1 MALAALPARV
11 ALSAYTRFLSFAQYR
26 HRCVDAIAT
35 HRCWKTDARVAGDY
49 PKVKRREGKKQSSDA
64 KAETAPRRRSV
75 AVPPKPPKHIS
86 QPKTA
91 AIAYET
97 YWEESSIQELEAKH
111 PELVVRGTVVIPAF
125 ATNEAKVARHATRTD
140 NAGGSDLNSDPP
152 STENDSAVSGSA
164 KRQRIDRSPLC
175 DEDGGHAAVTESQ
188 DSSPSVTREGT
199 AAEAGSDDTGTSQTA
214 DTADVRIFGF
224 IARNRAFHGDEVVA
238 VRQRRLRQ
246 QPATHDD
253 TQLMEQQCRVV
264 RIVKRS
270 PALESFVGVMDA
282 NACLNA
288 TDATFKC
295 QPQDTRWPAFNVRRD
310 QMDSEMLEQVQQ
322 LREKGKI
329 FCLMQF
335 NEWHEHDM
343 EPSGRVVRIIGST
356 ADPSARMHATMIF
369 HGLNP
374 SGFSDEVLDNLKEL
388 IKSGE
393 GMKEAN
399 RVDKRDIT
407 VFTIDPQDAKDLD
420 DALSVETVRDEKG
433 NYRYKVGVHIA
444 DVSHY
449 VKEGSAVDMDARQRA
464 TSVYLE
470 HKVFPM
476 LPQMLSENM
485 CSLLPHSEKLC
496 FSVFAELSEDPSDG
510 EMVGN
515 NLYIRNQEFIL
526 TRIIS
531 CERLSYQ
538 TAKEIIDSEM
548 RNRAGATDA
557 NLASMPI
564 AQFEKRYIEDKL
576 VNDTSVVSADAAIT
590 DDPAKGNCHGESS
603 QEVPEASAT
612 PNSLMNINRHVFK
625 PLMTLYFISR
635 KLRHFRLKQRGAV
648 MVDTNGSCKC
658 HIPRVGEKTERLWVE
673 QIPRESH
680 ELVEEM
686 MLLANTQAAQL
697 LAKSFDNY
705 FLRVHENTSRAIK
718 QLVVSVMPQDLKSV
732 LNPEILPIPELLRKC
747 AKHMEPTAFQS
758 LSFAALQQFKEAVYS
773 PVNKDCTTAQGV
785 TGHWGLA
792 LPMYLHFTSPIRRYS
807 DLYTHRMLKTVIDG
821 TYTEQSLKVLDDIC
835 KQCNLQKRKAFDV
848 QKEYKNFAFNQ
859 YLQWA
864 CTSEGSAPPY
874 AAGDSMFAK
883 AFPPDGN
890 DIWGM
895 LYDHACVFS
904 IVINGATTEDAKNKT
919 SIIFYIPLLNEQRS
933 VSCDSLSVTPLE
945 AVVCGETVSLEG
957 TQNTGDSE
965 SMVDGY
971 FKEVQNAGTKRKADD
986 ARVESLTVLKGGSKV
1001 RMAQYDKVQVV
1012 LVPGSAMWTVRLS
1025 RDEPCGE

>member
-1 MALAALPARV
+1 MALATLPARI
-11 ALSAYTRFLSFAQYR
+11 ALSAYARYLSFAQYR
-26 HRCVDAIAT
+26 HRCVNAIAI
-35 HRCWKTDARVAGDY
+35 HRCWKADSRLTSDNPR
-49 PKVKRREGKKQSSDA
+49 VKRRESQKRSSDA
-64 KAETAPRRRSV
+64 KTDADTKRRDIT
-75 AVPPKPPKHIS
+75 VPPNPPKSVS
-86 QPKTA
+86 QAKSA
-91 AIAYET
+91 SIAYET
-97 YWEESSIQELEAKH
+97 YWEESSIRELEAKH

-125 ATNEAKVARHATRTD
+125 ATNEAKVVRYTKIT
-140 NAGGSDLNSDPP
+140 NSDGDLDPNLNST
-152 STENDSAVSGSA
+152 SADSDSSSSGDA
-164 KRQRIDRSPLC
+164 KRQRVDNLHRSC
-175 DEDGGHAAVTESQ
+175 EDGGHAAISESQ
-188 DSSPSVTREGT
+188 DNPPDACNATGAVDHPPDDVGT
-199 AAEAGSDDTGTSQTA
+199 GNAA

-238 VRQRRLRQ
+238 LRQRRLRQ
-246 QPATHDD
+246 QPTAHDD
-253 TQLMEQQCRVV
+253 TQPIEQQCRVV

-288 TDATFKC
+288 TNATFKC
-295 QPQDTRWPAFNVRRD
+295 QPQDTRWPAFNVSRD
-310 QMDSEMLEQVQQ
+310 QMDPEMLEQVHQ

-335 NEWHEHDM
+335 NEWQENSM
-343 EPSGRVVRIIGST
+343 EPSGRVVRIIGNT
-356 ADPSARMHATMIF
+356 TDPSARMEATMIF

-374 SGFSDEVLDNLKEL
+374 SGFSDNVLENLREL

-393 GMKEAN
+393 GMKEEN
-399 RVDKRDIT
+399 RVDKRDVT

-420 DALSVETVRDEKG
+420 DALSVETVRDKKG
-433 NYRYKVGVHIA
+433 NYTYKIGVHIA

-476 LPQMLSENM
+476 LPQILSENM

-496 FSVFAELSEDPSDG
+496 FSMFAELSEDPNSG

-538 TAKEIIDSEM
+538 TAKEIIDSQI
-548 RNRAGATDA
+548 RNKASATDA
-557 NLASMPI
+557 NLGSMTI
-564 AQFEKRYIEDKL
+564 AQFQKSYIEGKAL
-576 VNDTSVVSADAAIT
+576 NDISVVSDDLAINGDEAQVDCR
-590 DDPAKGNCHGESS
+590 DDNS
-603 QEVPEASAT
+603 QESPQACVT
-612 PNSLMNINRHVFK
+612 PNSLSNINRDVFK

-658 HIPRVGEKTERLWVE
+658 HIPKVGENTGRLWVE
-673 QIPRESH
+673 QIPKESH

-773 PVNKDCTTAQGV
+773 PVNKDGTTTQGV

-821 TYTEQSLKVLDDIC
+821 TYTEQSLKVLDEIC

-864 CTSEGSAPPY
+864 CTSEGTAPPY
-874 AAGDSMFAK
+874 AATDSMFAR
-883 AFPPDGN
+883 AFPPDGS
-890 DIWGM
+890 DVWGM
-895 LYDHACVFS
+895 LYDQACVFS
-904 IVINGATTEDAKNKT
+904 IVINDATSEDAKKKT
-919 SIIFYIPLLNEQRS
+919 SIVFYIPLLNEQRS
-933 VSCDSLSVTPLE
+933 VSCDSLNVTPIE
-945 AVVCGETVSLEG
+945 AVVCGETVNLEA
-957 TQNTGDSE
+957 TQNTGDSD

-971 FKEVQNAGTKRKADD
+971 FKEVQNAGTERKVDD
-986 ARVESLTVLKGGSKV
+986 ARVESLTVLKGDYKV

-1012 LVPGSAMWTVRLS
+1012 LVPGSAMWTVRLP
-1025 RDEPCGE
+1025 RDQPGGA